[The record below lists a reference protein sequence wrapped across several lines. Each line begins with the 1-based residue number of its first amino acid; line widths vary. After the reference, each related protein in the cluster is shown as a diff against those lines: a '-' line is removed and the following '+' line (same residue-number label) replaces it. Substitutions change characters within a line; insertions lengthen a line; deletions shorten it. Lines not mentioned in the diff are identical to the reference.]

1 MNAERRLTNNQYRIE
16 VLENNW
22 NEERFDLKY
31 MSEHRPMPSD
41 VTKTKKLKNLDFWT
55 VFNLIFNL
63 KYSYNYETTTRD
75 MTSNAEQFNKPL
87 KNAVYKTSK

>member
-41 VTKTKKLKNLDFWT
+41 VTKTKKLKNLDF
-55 VFNLIFNL
+55 
-63 KYSYNYETTTRD
+63 
-75 MTSNAEQFNKPL
+75 
-87 KNAVYKTSK
+87 